1 MEVEDSMY
9 AEMKEALT
17 GKLQRLIEERDML
30 IEQIRPLDDR
40 RRRVVE
46 NITCLN
52 ALVYDPDLQALV
64 NMERNDNRG
73 N

>member
-1 MEVEDSMY
+1 MAEDSMY

>member
-1 MEVEDSMY
+1 MVVEDSMY

-46 NITCLN
+46 NITRLN

>member
-1 MEVEDSMY
+1 MY
-9 AEMKEALT
+9 AEMQEALT

-46 NITCLN
+46 NITRLN